1 MEYFFNLE
9 HIHRI
14 HFIGIGGISMSALA
28 KLCHN
33 NGMIVSGS
41 DRVSSEI
48 TDELKNIGIKIFI
61 GHDKANVQNVDAV
74 CYTIAVGEDNVE
86 LVEAKRKNL
95 AILSGR

>member
-48 TDELKNIGIKIFI
+48 TDELKNIGIKIII

-74 CYTIAVGEDNVE
+74 C
-86 LVEAKRKNL
+86 
-95 AILSGR
+95 